1 MWMWSTLSRRRV
13 VDAEADTLR
22 ADQFVEA
29 FEWRPAFV
37 G

>member
-1 MWMWSTLSRRRV
+1 MWSTLSHRLV
-13 VDAEADTLR
+13 VYAEAGALR